1 MKNYISD
8 ITEIPNDIS
17 NDINIKEI
25 YGTIY
30 LYVNIINF
38 KKYIGQTTLKKFNG
52 FRCYF
57 KKRSLEL
64 TYGYNYHSHF
74 IKSLQKY
81 GIENFKGII
90 IDYVDFEN
98 KEKWILKQELT
109 FKEGLWIHFFNSLN
123 RNFGYNLMIPGIGG
137 QHSDETKERMS
148 KIIEER
154 WKNPEYQEKMA
165 KATKKRFEDP
175 NEGKKISNGIIKAYE
190 NNPELRKRASE
201 ISTKR
206 YEDSIKREEMS
217 IAVRKTYNNNP
228 ELIKKISNAVK
239 RAYIENPELR
249 KKQSES
255 HKGIIPWNK
264 GKKLSEIN
272 KYFCIKCNHIHF
284 FESKIGNKHIE
295 YKKENYY

>member
-1 MKNYISD
+1 MINYIPN
-8 ITEIPNDIS
+8 IQEIPIDIS

-175 NEGKKISNGIIKAYE
+175 NERKKISDGIKKAY
-190 NNPELRKRASE
+190 NDNPKLRKRSSE
-201 ISTKR
+201 ISKKR
-206 YEDSIKREEMS
+206 YEDPIKRKEMS
-217 IAVRKTYNNNP
+217 IAVKKTYEN
-228 ELIKKISNAVK
+228 IKIRKKVGNAVK
-239 RAYIENPELR
+239 KAYIKNPELR

-255 HKGIIPWNK
+255 HKGIVPWNK
-264 GKKLSEIN
+264 GKKVSEMN
-272 KYFCIKCNHIHF
+272 KYFCIKCDHKHF
-284 FESKIGNKHIE
+284 SESIKGKKHIE
-295 YKKENYY
+295 YKKEKIY